1 MWRARFLPLFNEL
14 SRKLFEERSL
24 SLSLFVSLAYSHGKS
39 QKLQEAEVNTEPN
52 EKSRRSELSKTKGI
66 KQRVRFE
73 EDNCKVIVEVQSLE
87 NNRNVWETKDKVKAA
102 QVKRIDPETQESL
115 VKQKQLPDDTSHV
128 VSTGSLHRDAERP
141 ISGQFESD
149 LPPWKKQMLIN
160 RTRKDKEQERRERE
174 KVLIDN
180 SKGAPFFWILF
191 KNKQSID
198 NIVARHGGN
207 YIFYSASDRPF
218 YYVNTSS
225 G

>member
-1 MWRARFLPLFNEL
+1 M
-14 SRKLFEERSL
+14 
-24 SLSLFVSLAYSHGKS
+24 SLAHSHDKS
-39 QKLQEAEVNTEPN
+39 QKLEEAEVNTEPN
-52 EKSRRSELSKTKGI
+52 EKSRRSELSKTRGI

-115 VKQKQLPDDTSHV
+115 VKQKQLSDDTSHV

-160 RTRKDKEQERRERE
+160 RTRKDKARERKERE
-174 KVLIDN
+174 KVLGGI
-180 SKGAPFFWILF
+180 SKGAPFVWALI

-198 NIVARHGGN
+198 NIVVRHGEN
-207 YIFYSASDRPF
+207 YIFHSASDVLF
-218 YYVNTSS
+218 YYVNTSREGRNS
-225 G
+225 SA

>member
-1 MWRARFLPLFNEL
+1 M
-14 SRKLFEERSL
+14 
-24 SLSLFVSLAYSHGKS
+24 SLAHSHDKS
-39 QKLQEAEVNTEPN
+39 QKLEEAEVNTEPN
-52 EKSRRSELSKTKGI
+52 EKSHRSELSKTRGI

-102 QVKRIDPETQESL
+102 QVKRIDPETQESR
-115 VKQKQLPDDTSHV
+115 VKEKQLRDDTSHV

-174 KVLIDN
+174 KVLGGI
-180 SKGAPFFWILF
+180 SKGAPFVWALI

-198 NIVARHGGN
+198 NIVVRHGGN
-207 YIFYSASDRPF
+207 YIFHSASDVLF
-218 YYVNTSS
+218 YYVNTSREGRNS
-225 G
+225 SA

>member
-1 MWRARFLPLFNEL
+1 M
-14 SRKLFEERSL
+14 
-24 SLSLFVSLAYSHGKS
+24 SLAHSHDKS
-39 QKLQEAEVNTEPN
+39 QKLEEAEVNTEPN
-52 EKSRRSELSKTKGI
+52 EKSRRSELSKTRGI

-102 QVKRIDPETQESL
+102 QVKRIDPETQESR
-115 VKQKQLPDDTSHV
+115 VKEKQLRDDTSHV

-174 KVLIDN
+174 KVLGGI
-180 SKGAPFFWILF
+180 SKGAPFVWALI

-198 NIVARHGGN
+198 NIVVRHGGN
-207 YIFYSASDRPF
+207 YIFHSASDVLF
-218 YYVNTSS
+218 YYVNTSREGRNS
-225 G
+225 SA

>member
-1 MWRARFLPLFNEL
+1 M
-14 SRKLFEERSL
+14 
-24 SLSLFVSLAYSHGKS
+24 SLAHSHDKS
-39 QKLQEAEVNTEPN
+39 QKLEEAEVNTEPN
-52 EKSRRSELSKTKGI
+52 EKSRRSELSKTRGI

-174 KVLIDN
+174 KVLGGI
-180 SKGAPFFWILF
+180 SKGAPFVWALI

-198 NIVARHGGN
+198 NIVVRHGGN
-207 YIFYSASDRPF
+207 YIFHSASDVLF
-218 YYVNTSS
+218 YYVNTSREGRNS
-225 G
+225 SA

>member
-1 MWRARFLPLFNEL
+1 M
-14 SRKLFEERSL
+14 
-24 SLSLFVSLAYSHGKS
+24 SLAHSHDKS
-39 QKLQEAEVNTEPN
+39 QKLEEAEVNTEPN
-52 EKSRRSELSKTKGI
+52 EKSRRSELSKTRGI

-73 EDNCKVIVEVQSLE
+73 EDSCKVIVEVQSLE

-102 QVKRIDPETQESL
+102 QVKRIDPETQESR
-115 VKQKQLPDDTSHV
+115 VKEKQLRDDTSHV

-174 KVLIDN
+174 KVLGGI
-180 SKGAPFFWILF
+180 SKGAPFVWALI

-198 NIVARHGGN
+198 NIVVRHGGN
-207 YIFYSASDRPF
+207 YIFHSASDVLF
-218 YYVNTSS
+218 YYVNTSREGRNS
-225 G
+225 SA

>member
-1 MWRARFLPLFNEL
+1 M
-14 SRKLFEERSL
+14 
-24 SLSLFVSLAYSHGKS
+24 SLAHSHDKS
-39 QKLQEAEVNTEPN
+39 QKLEEAEVNTEPN
-52 EKSRRSELSKTKGI
+52 EKSRRSELSKTRGI

-174 KVLIDN
+174 KVLGGI
-180 SKGAPFFWILF
+180 SKGAPFVWALIR
-191 KNKQSID
+191 NKQSIH
-198 NIVARHGGN
+198 NIVVRHGGN
-207 YIFYSASDRPF
+207 YIFHSASDVLF
-218 YYVNTSS
+218 YYVNTSREGRNS
-225 G
+225 SA

>member
-1 MWRARFLPLFNEL
+1 M
-14 SRKLFEERSL
+14 
-24 SLSLFVSLAYSHGKS
+24 SLAYSHGKS

-52 EKSRRSELSKTKGI
+52 EKSRRSELSKTRGI

-102 QVKRIDPETQESL
+102 QVKRIDPETQESR
-115 VKQKQLPDDTSHV
+115 VKEKQLRDDTSHV

-141 ISGQFESD
+141 MSVQFESD

-180 SKGAPFFWILF
+180 SKGPQFVWVLT
-191 KNKQSID
+191 ID
-198 NIVARHGGN
+198 NIVVGHEGN
-207 YIFYSASDRPF
+207 YIFHSDSDRPF
-218 YYVNTSS
+218 YYTNTSN
-225 G
+225 GEEF

>member
-1 MWRARFLPLFNEL
+1 M
-14 SRKLFEERSL
+14 FEEGSL

-39 QKLQEAEVNTEPN
+39 QKLEEAEVNTEPN
-52 EKSRRSELSKTKGI
+52 EKSRRSELSKTRGI

-87 NNRNVWETKDKVKAA
+87 NKGNVWETKDKVKAA
-102 QVKRIDPETQESL
+102 QVKRIDPGTQESR
-115 VKQKQLPDDTSHV
+115 VKQKQLRDDTSHV

-160 RTRKDKEQERRERE
+160 RMQKDKEQERTERE
-174 KVLIDN
+174 KVLGGI
-180 SKGAPFFWILF
+180 SKGAPFVWALI

-198 NIVARHGGN
+198 NIVVRHGGN
-207 YIFYSASDRPF
+207 YIFHSASDVLF
-218 YYVNTSS
+218 YYVNTSREGRNS
-225 G
+225 SA

>member
-1 MWRARFLPLFNEL
+1 M
-14 SRKLFEERSL
+14 
-24 SLSLFVSLAYSHGKS
+24 SLAHSHDKR
-39 QKLQEAEVNTEPN
+39 QKLEEAEVNTEPN
-52 EKSRRSELSKTKGI
+52 EKSRRSELSKTRGI

-102 QVKRIDPETQESL
+102 QVKRIDPETQESR
-115 VKQKQLPDDTSHV
+115 VKEKQLRDDTSHV

-174 KVLIDN
+174 KVLGGI
-180 SKGAPFFWILF
+180 SKGAPFVWALI

-198 NIVARHGGN
+198 NIVVRHGGN
-207 YIFYSASDRPF
+207 YIFHSASDVLF
-218 YYVNTSS
+218 YYVNTSREGRNS
-225 G
+225 SA

>member
-1 MWRARFLPLFNEL
+1 M
-14 SRKLFEERSL
+14 
-24 SLSLFVSLAYSHGKS
+24 SLAYSHGKS

-52 EKSRRSELSKTKGI
+52 EKSRRSELSKTRRI
-66 KQRVRFE
+66 KQRVRF

-115 VKQKQLPDDTSHV
+115 VKQKQLSDDTSHV
-128 VSTGSLHRDAERP
+128 VSTGSLHGDAERP

-174 KVLIDN
+174 KV
-180 SKGAPFFWILF
+180 
-191 KNKQSID
+191 
-198 NIVARHGGN
+198 
-207 YIFYSASDRPF
+207 Y
-218 YYVNTSS
+218 
-225 G
+225 

>member
-1 MWRARFLPLFNEL
+1 M
-14 SRKLFEERSL
+14 
-24 SLSLFVSLAYSHGKS
+24 SLAYSHGKS

-52 EKSRRSELSKTKGI
+52 EKSRRSELSKTRGI

-73 EDNCKVIVEVQSLE
+73 EDNCKVIVEVQSVE

-141 ISGQFESD
+141 ISWQFESD

-160 RTRKDKEQERRERE
+160 RMRKDKEQERRERE
-174 KVLIDN
+174 KVLVDN
-180 SKGAPFFWILF
+180 SKGPQFVWVLT
-191 KNKQSID
+191 ID
-198 NIVARHGGN
+198 NIVVGHEGN
-207 YIFYSASDRPF
+207 YISF
-218 YYVNTSS
+218 
-225 G
+225 

>member
-14 SRKLFEERSL
+14 SRKLFEQRSL

-39 QKLQEAEVNTEPN
+39 QKLEEAEVNTEPN
-52 EKSRRSELSKTKGI
+52 EKSHRSELSKIRGI

-174 KVLIDN
+174 KVLVDN
-180 SKGAPFFWILF
+180 SKGPQFVWVLT
-191 KNKQSID
+191 ID
-198 NIVARHGGN
+198 NIIVRHEGN
-207 YIFYSASDRPF
+207 FIFHSDSERPF
-218 YYVNTSS
+218 YYTNT
-225 G
+225 